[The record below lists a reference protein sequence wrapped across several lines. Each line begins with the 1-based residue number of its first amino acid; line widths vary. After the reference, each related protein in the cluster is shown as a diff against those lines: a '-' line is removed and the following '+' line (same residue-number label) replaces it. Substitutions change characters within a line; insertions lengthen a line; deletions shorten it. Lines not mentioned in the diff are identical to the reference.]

1 MVSRVRISR
10 RAPSSSRARPDRVRD
25 GEAVPFARG
34 FPPVSSPDAHVLVL
48 GSLPGEASIAARQY
62 YAQPRNAFWPI
73 MGELV
78 GAAPHL
84 DYAERLERL
93 RASGI
98 ALWDVLAAGERRGS
112 LDSSIVP
119 STMIINDFRT
129 FFATHRRIR
138 FVAFNGT
145 MASELFRRRVLPTLP
160 PEIAAFESARLPS
173 TSPANASYSYARK
186 LEAWRAVLGPYLA
199 GR

>member
-1 MVSRVRISR
+1 MVSGARIRR
-10 RAPSSSRARPDRVRD
+10 RASARARLDRVRD
-25 GEAVPFARG
+25 GEPVPFARG
-34 FPPVSSPDAHVLVL
+34 FPPVSAPDAHVLVL
-48 GSLPGEASIAARQY
+48 GSLPGEASIAAQQY
-62 YAQPRNAFWPI
+62 YAQPRNAFWAI

-93 RASGI
+93 RSSGI

-129 FFATHRRIR
+129 FFATHRKIR
-138 FVAFNGT
+138 FVALNGT
-145 MASELFRRRVLPTLP
+145 MAWELWRRRVLPTLP
-160 PEIAAFESARLPS
+160 PEIGALELVRLPS

-186 LEAWRAVLGPYLA
+186 LEAWRAVLGPRLE
-199 GR
+199 RR